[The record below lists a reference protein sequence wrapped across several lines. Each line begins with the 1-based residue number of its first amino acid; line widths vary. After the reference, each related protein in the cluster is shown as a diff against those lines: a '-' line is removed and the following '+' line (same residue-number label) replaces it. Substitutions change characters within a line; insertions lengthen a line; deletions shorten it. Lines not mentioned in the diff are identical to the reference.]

1 MVVDFM
7 LRENAIQ
14 EMLNPRSATQDTIRW
29 MIYYLSSLF
38 WNVLIISFYT
48 VQVFTKHEDCFTTS
62 NKNLLY
68 DLELAYYVGFSVIV
82 IDTIN
87 CGVISFY
94 VRFRI
99 STYS

>member
-1 MVVDFM
+1 M
-7 LRENAIQ
+7 L
-14 EMLNPRSATQDTIRW
+14 
-29 MIYYLSSLF
+29 MIGDYEALCLLYF
-38 WNVLIISFYT
+38 ISFYT